1 MSVYETAARAAADGQ
16 RVRYYRCSAEQDSC
30 IKYLSFREGPAV

>member
-16 RVRYYRCSAEQDSC
+16 RVAYYRCSDEQISC
-30 IKYLSFREGPAV
+30 IRYLSFRDVPAV

>member
-1 MSVYETAARAAADGQ
+1 MSVYETAARAAASGQ
-16 RVRYYRCSAEQDSC
+16 RVIYYRCSNVLNFC